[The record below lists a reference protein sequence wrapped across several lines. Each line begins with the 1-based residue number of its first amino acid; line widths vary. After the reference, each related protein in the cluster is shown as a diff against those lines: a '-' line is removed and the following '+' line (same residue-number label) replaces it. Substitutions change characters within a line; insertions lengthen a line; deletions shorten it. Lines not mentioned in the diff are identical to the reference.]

1 MPRTAIGEQFQRIS
15 RDKASDVAVRVMPED
30 IAITF
35 AEIAQQSARLERAL
49 SDVGAAPGTA
59 VVSIV
64 GNRPHFVALF
74 VACAEVGA
82 ALVPLGETTD
92 AEALAVIDQSGAVAV
107 VSNRR
112 LAVDASRSID
122 LDGEVSVYGLQS
134 AHRQRGYP
142 PSSVLKLTSGSTE
155 LPKAAVASD
164 LHLVNDGRHIIEAMG
179 IGPDDVNYTCTPVSH
194 SYALGNVVMPLL
206 WQGTRTV
213 LRQSFN
219 PSRFVHEVAACG
231 ATVFPGVPFMFERIR
246 SLSGVNR
253 LPESL
258 RLLITAGARIDP
270 ATVRWF
276 RQRLDRKVHSFY
288 GSSETGGIS
297 YDDSEDVRDPL
308 DVGRPMPETV
318 VQILATSAAASGR
331 LLVSGNAVSIGYAN
345 VESDAAAS
353 AFRSDGFL
361 TSDLGYFD
369 SAGRVVLT
377 GRVSPL
383 VNVSGRKVDPAEVE
397 RALLEL
403 PGIADARVVGV
414 ASETR
419 GQEVVA
425 FLVRTDDAM
434 TPLVI
439 RQRCAAQLSSYKIP
453 RRFVF
458 LDQFPVDARGKV
470 DRQALQRLALPS
482 APD

>member
-1 MPRTAIGEQFQRIS
+1 MIGERFRQIS
-15 RDKASDVAVRVMPED
+15 CDKAGDVAVCTIPEG
-30 IAITF
+30 IAVSF
-35 AEIAQQSARLERAL
+35 AHIAQQSARLERAL
-49 SDVGAAPGTA
+49 SDVGVAPGAA
-59 VVSIV
+59 VVSLV
-64 GNRPHFVALF
+64 GNRPHFFSLF

-92 AEALAVIDQSGAVAV
+92 AEALSVIVQSDAVAV
-107 VSNRR
+107 VSNRP
-112 LAVDASRSID
+112 LSLDTSRSID
-122 LDGEVSVYGLQS
+122 LDGEVSVYGLRSPHQ
-134 AHRQRGYP
+134 QRAYP

-179 IGPDDVNYTCTPVSH
+179 IGPDDVNYACTPLSH

-206 WQGTRTV
+206 WQGTRTA

-219 PSRFVHEVAACG
+219 PSQFLHEAAACG

-246 SLSGVNR
+246 SLSDVR
-253 LPESL
+253 QLPDSL
-258 RLLITAGARIDP
+258 RLLITAGARIDL
-270 ATVRWF
+270 ATVDWF

-318 VQILATSAAASGR
+318 VRVSTDPEAASSGR
-331 LLVSGNAVSIGYAN
+331 LLVTGNAVSIGYAS
-345 VESDAAAS
+345 VEPVVSG
-353 AFRSDGFL
+353 FRRDGFL
-361 TSDLGYFD
+361 TSDLGYLD

-383 VNVSGRKVDPAEVE
+383 MNVSGRKVDPAEVE

-403 PGIADARVVGV
+403 PGIAAARVLGV

-425 FLVRTDDAM
+425 FLVRTDEAM

-458 LDQFPVDARGKV
+458 LEHFPVDARGKV
-470 DRQALQRLALPS
+470 DRQALQRLAVPP
-482 APD
+482 AAD

>member
-1 MPRTAIGEQFQRIS
+1 MPRTTIGEQFRQIS
-15 RDKASDVAVRVMPED
+15 RDKAGDVAVRVIPEG
-30 IAITF
+30 IAVSF

-49 SDVGAAPGTA
+49 SDVGVAPGTA
-59 VVSIV
+59 VVSLV
-64 GNRPHFVALF
+64 GNRPHFFALF

-92 AEALAVIDQSGAVAV
+92 AEALAVIDQSGAVAI

-112 LAVDASRSID
+112 LALDTSRSID
-122 LDGEVSVYGLQS
+122 LDGEVSVYGLRSPHQ
-134 AHRQRGYP
+134 QRAYP

-194 SYALGNVVMPLL
+194 SYALGNVVVPLL
-206 WQGTRTV
+206 WQGTKTV

-219 PSRFVHEVAACG
+219 PSRFLHEVAAWG

-288 GSSETGGIS
+288 GSSETGGIA

-318 VQILATSAAASGR
+318 ARILATSATSPGR

-345 VESDAAAS
+345 VESAAASS

-403 PGIADARVVGV
+403 PGIADARVLGV

-425 FLVRTDDAM
+425 FLVRTDEAM

-458 LDQFPVDARGKV
+458 LNQFPVDARGKV
-470 DRQALQRLALPS
+470 DWQALQRLALPS
-482 APD
+482 AAD